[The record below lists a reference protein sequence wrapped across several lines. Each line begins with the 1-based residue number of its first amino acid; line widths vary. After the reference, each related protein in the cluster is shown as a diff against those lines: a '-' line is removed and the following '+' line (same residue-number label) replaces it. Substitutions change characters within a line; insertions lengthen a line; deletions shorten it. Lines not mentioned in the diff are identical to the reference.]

1 MHTVE
6 KLNKIKR
13 IRSDLTGTL
22 HHEPT
27 LAELAEACQ
36 SPMADMRALLDWDV
50 EPISNQT
57 PLGEGLADISELI
70 MDDDLPQPDE
80 YATQDLRR
88 SDITLYLD
96 ALPTRGRTILE
107 ARFGFRQRACVS
119 ARSGIDI
126 RRYGLRRS
134 RPCRSGDVRL

>member
-1 MHTVE
+1 MHPVE

-13 IRSDLTGTL
+13 IRSDLTVTL

-36 SPMADMRALLDWDV
+36 SPMADVRALLDWDV
-50 EPISNQT
+50 EPISYQT

-80 YATQDLRR
+80 YATQALRR
-88 SDITLYLD
+88 SDITFYLD
-96 ALPTRGRTILE
+96 ALPTRERTILE
-107 ARFGFRQRACVS
+107 ARFGFPS
-119 ARSGIDI
+119 ATPPRLRSLGE
-126 RRYGLRRS
+126 LEQNLH
-134 RPCRSGDVRL
+134 P